1 MGLSRDRRTA
11 CMGSRCVRSSVTT
24 NLAPASRA
32 QATTGLS
39 SGVAVDEID
48 GAGPLHHL
56 GDVRKRLHECFD
68 LRKRDNEIR
77 LVVCGPAPG
86 APQRCSGRRPSSQ
99 PSAAAA
105 PAFLASE
112 DASYVIGAGM
122 VAVRVS
128 LTGAAA

>member
-1 MGLSRDRRTA
+1 
-11 CMGSRCVRSSVTT
+11 
-24 NLAPASRA
+24 
-32 QATTGLS
+32 LS

-48 GAGPLHHL
+48 GVGPLHHL
-56 GDVRKRLHECFD
+56 GDVRKRPHECFD

-112 DASYVIGAGM
+112 DASYV
-122 VAVRVS
+122 S
-128 LTGAAA
+128 GAAIVVDGALSAVTGQPNFDRLIGGE